1 MYYIRTIWLKVAIN
15 FCTYCYSA
23 RQWLRVGASAWRPVI
38 WSVCFNPMDTVLLRR
53 NSFSRIVNAGSYT
66 KGSGGWEPTEGS
78 RNGSSWEIL
87 PAQVQWTIATILC
100 GWEREREAR
109 PRSRSVSGSILDNQ
123 RDRTTNTITGACSKC
138 DLGYS
143 FQVIIRS
150 YVRAKYYKSCIYC
163 LYLQFTNLPDLFL
176 KPRGLR
182 KS

>member
-1 MYYIRTIWLKVAIN
+1 MYRQLYCTYKCYYLYVYIRIIWLKVQMN
-15 FCTYCYSA
+15 FYTYCYSA

-66 KGSGGWEPTEGS
+66 KGSGGWEPTEGN

-100 GWEREREAR
+100 GWEREAR

-123 RDRTTNTITGACSKC
+123 RDRTTHHTLWRVLIPNATLNTHSK
-138 DLGYS
+138 
-143 FQVIIRS
+143 
-150 YVRAKYYKSCIYC
+150 
-163 LYLQFTNLPDLFL
+163 
-176 KPRGLR
+176 
-182 KS
+182 

>member
-1 MYYIRTIWLKVAIN
+1 MYFIRKIRLKVEIN
-15 FCTYCYSA
+15 VCTYCYNA

-87 PAQVQWTIATILC
+87 PARVQWTIATILC

-109 PRSRSVSGSILDNQ
+109 PRSLSVSGSILDNQ
-123 RDRTTNTITGACSKC
+123 RDRTTHTIKGAYSKC

-143 FQVIIRS
+143 FQVTIRS
-150 YVRAKYYKSCIYC
+150 FVWAKKATKAAFFADTFSSRTYQIS
-163 LYLQFTNLPDLFL
+163 F
-176 KPRGLR
+176 
-182 KS
+182 

>member
-1 MYYIRTIWLKVAIN
+1 MN

-53 NSFSRIVNAGSYT
+53 NSFSRIVNSGSYT

-100 GWEREREAR
+100 GWEKERERERGEAEKSVGVGVNTRQSKRSNDTHYAGCLFELR
-109 PRSRSVSGSILDNQ
+109 PWLLIQSNHS
-123 RDRTTNTITGACSKC
+123 
-138 DLGYS
+138 
-143 FQVIIRS
+143 
-150 YVRAKYYKSCIYC
+150 
-163 LYLQFTNLPDLFL
+163 
-176 KPRGLR
+176 
-182 KS
+182 